1 MSSAGSGALE
11 PPTTEE
17 SRLRRFLIIGT
28 AVAVLAGAA
37 VAYAATLN
45 KYTASVSVTPTAAGT
60 PAKPVSV
67 GFTEKLGAAN
77 ATSGK
82 VAAVLV
88 NIKTTIYGLITN
100 ASKFPTCSSAK
111 ILTPPKYD
119 GNCPK
124 GSEVATGA
132 VNAEIGGP
140 TLDPTKAISCKPGL
154 DVWNG
159 GGGKAWYFF
168 TAKSPTQCGGLT
180 TGQTAPYP
188 GTMKRVGK
196 NLVLNVP
203 LPPDVSTKVAN
214 HANLY
219 GSLSGETLVI
229 KKSSYKGKPLF
240 ASVGCKGGKR
250 PFSVS
255 FTAVPA
261 AGAAGV
267 TQTVTGSGKC

>member
-1 MSSAGSGALE
+1 M
-11 PPTTEE
+11 
-17 SRLRRFLIIGT
+17 RRFLIIGT

-45 KYTASVSVTPTAAGT
+45 NYTATVTVSPTAAGT

-77 ATSGK
+77 VTSGK
-82 VAAVLV
+82 VANVLV

-119 GNCPK
+119 GNCPA
-124 GSEVATGA
+124 GSEVATGS
-132 VNAEIGGP
+132 VHAEIGGP
-140 TLDPTKAISCKPGL
+140 TLASSSAIACDPGL

-168 TAKSPTQCGGLT
+168 TAKSATQCGGLT

-188 GTMKRVGK
+188 GTMKVSGK
-196 NLVLNVP
+196 NLILNVP

-219 GSLSGETLVI
+219 GSLTSETIVL
-229 KKSSYKGKPLF
+229 KKATYKGKPLF

-250 PFSVS
+250 PFSVA
-255 FTAVPA
+255 FTAVTA

-267 TQTVTGSGKC
+267 TQTVSGSGKC